1 MLLRYLRDETSW
13 DETRIHS
20 TVSGW
25 SRQATALRNL
35 GEMWAPPCAVPC
47 RAVWLAPKSNF
58 SWRLSS
64 SSITDHPNG
73 NNNNCDK
80 ERWKKSCFFFLFCF
94 YNNFVHRHDAHTLTR
109 TICIFITR
117 FASRRRRLRQRLR
130 RWRWRRQRR
139 RRWLRL
145 RRFLL
150 WCHLAA
156 VLLTSF

>member
-13 DETRIHS
+13 VETRRGY
-20 TVSGW
+20 T
-25 SRQATALRNL
+25 RQCQAEVDRRQLCAIL
-35 GEMWAPPCAVPC
+35 GRCGPHRVPC

-73 NNNNCDK
+73 NNNCDK

-130 RWRWRRQRR
+130 RQQ

>member
-1 MLLRYLRDETSW
+1 MLLRYLRDETRRGY
-13 DETRIHS
+13 TRRCQAE
-20 TVSGW
+20 VDR
-25 SRQATALRNL
+25 RQLCAIL
-35 GEMWAPPCAVPC
+35 GRCGPHRVPC
-47 RAVWLAPKSNF
+47 RAVPSRVASAKSSNF

-130 RWRWRRQRR
+130 RRQRR